1 MREIALWYRRQRICR
16 NSLTKDTARLI
27 KMSDDVKAVMREDG
41 KTDNYFGGEG
51 KADGPGH
58 GHIVV
63 TEGGDVD
70 YARDSASNGGEVSVD
85 KK

>member
-1 MREIALWYRRQRICR
+1 MA
-16 NSLTKDTARLI
+16 D
-27 KMSDDVKAVMREDG
+27 DDVKAVLGEDG

-63 TEGGDVD
+63 NSSGEVD
-70 YARDSASNGGEVSVD
+70 YARDSASNGGQVYVD
-85 KK
+85 KRD